1 MARRGNGSLRR
12 NIRQTL
18 VGDTRITRLLGGAR
32 IFANAPDD
40 AAYPYVTLGESVATD
55 WDAPDGTASDHVVT
69 LHVWSRAGGTD
80 ETRAI
85 IGAVRNAL
93 NDAPLE
99 LPDRSNVS
107 LRHEFSEARRDPVNE
122 AYHGFIR
129 YRAVP
134 DAA

>member
-1 MARRGNGSLRR
+1 MARRGNRSLRR

-18 VGDTRITRLLGGAR
+18 AEDARITQLLGGAR
-32 IFANAPDD
+32 IFANAPKD
-40 AAYPYVTLGESVATD
+40 AAFPYVTLGESVSMD
-55 WDAPDGTASDHVVT
+55 WDETDGIASNHVVT

-80 ETRAI
+80 ETREI
-85 IGAVRNAL
+85 IGAVHSAL

-122 AYHGFIR
+122 AYHGIIR

>member
-1 MARRGNGSLRR
+1 MARRGNRSLRR

-18 VGDTRITRLLGGAR
+18 AGDRRITQLLGGVR
-32 IFANAPDD
+32 IFANAPKDGTF
-40 AAYPYVTLGESVATD
+40 PYVTLGESVATD
-55 WDAPDGTASDHVVT
+55 WDESDVTASDHVVT
-69 LHVWSRAGGTD
+69 LHVWTRAGGTE
-80 ETRAI
+80 ETREI
-85 IGAVRNAL
+85 IGAVHNAL

-122 AYHGFIR
+122 AYHGIIR